1 MEQPANFEWQTR
13 VLLDE
18 ELTQLLSSKSA
29 LESMEILSKQVEL
42 RQRQHLT
49 GNQQPTPQV
58 VSAPVSPSVPFMPVF
73 DPVLSESSSAI
84 PVVEPEAPVAQTPIE
99 PVVVAP
105 AAADEIAANLNALF
119 AGSAAPSPLSAP
131 AQAPTVIPAMES
143 TAPATITPS
152 EPASEPVSNQT
163 EGFETPTPAHPFQAV
178 QHPFQPA
185 QPNIQ
190 PVVPTRDDFEEAI
203 AVEVPATGSVPLGTI
218 DAGNEPDVI
227 SPFEVLA
234 PENADLPSVEEA
246 VTEFEETHQEEALPG
261 LVDEIIKSVGGVDD
275 KEFAAQQVEVSETQE
290 EAAQTVVSV
299 EATPSDS
306 KTSNARSLLATWN
319 GTGALLLMASF
330 GYVSALGHSSLASLL
345 AGSFVAMAL
354 TGFGFAAAAL
364 AARRGHQP
372 QSVLSRAV
380 FGVNGALIPLVPV
393 LVARLAGTAVLAL
406 FAVAGLNWF
415 FVGVP
420 ASVSVPVGA
429 QGMQIGTGYLVALGV
444 LVLGWLATLFGKK
457 TTAWILRI
465 LAIVMVIGSVIFTTL
480 AYVQHPDAFVFDGNI
495 DFASAL
501 GTASLITAMIGML
514 WGTSASDENP
524 DLQSTTMV
532 PKLLA
537 AGLLNFTVLGS
548 LSAVAGYAF
557 YQLKTDNITSLPMG
571 IAFGLI
577 VIFAFANLIRR
588 NGDSL
593 AGLGVGKTGLG
604 WRTLAL
610 VVVAALSLF
619 FVWKLS
625 GDVAWSMFTG
635 YLTFVGIPVLS
646 WLTMFGV
653 DSVLRTTQYHE
664 VSLVRSY
671 GFYGRFNLANLIGW
685 AVATAIGW
693 GFVTINLSE
702 FAWSGYLAKL
712 VGIAPLAMSANLGVW
727 IAMGISVLVP
737 IAFSIPRIRNQEAE
751 VLALEARRTELL
763 DVLGIAE

>member
-13 VLLDE
+13 VLRDD

-42 RQRQHLT
+42 RQREHLIS
-49 GNQQPTPQV
+49 NQQPTPQV
-58 VSAPVSPSVPFMPVF
+58 VSAPPVTAHDVSPAF
-73 DPVLSESSSAI
+73 DPILSESSSAI
-84 PVVEPEAPVAQTPIE
+84 PVVEVEAPVSSA
-99 PVVVAP
+99 PVSAAPVSIAVPAP
-105 AAADEIAANLNALF
+105 AATDDIAANLNALF
-119 AGSAAPSPLSAP
+119 AGSAAP
-131 AQAPTVIPAMES
+131 
-143 TAPATITPS
+143 ATITPS
-152 EPASEPVSNQT
+152 EPASGLVNNLAEAT
-163 EGFETPTPAHPFQAV
+163 EAELIQAEAPTPAHPFQAV

-185 QPNIQ
+185 QPAVQ
-190 PVVPTRDDFEEAI
+190 PVVPSRDDFEEAI
-203 AVEVPATGSVPLGTI
+203 AVEAPPTGSVPLGTI
-218 DAGNEPDVI
+218 EAGTEPDVI
-227 SPFEVLA
+227 SPFEALA
-234 PENADLPSVEEA
+234 PEVADLPSVEEA

-275 KEFAAQQVEVSETQE
+275 EELPVFQVSAAATQAE
-290 EAAQTVVSV
+290 PGQPMVYAD
-299 EATPSDS
+299 ATPSGS

-372 QSVLSRAV
+372 QTVLSRAA
-380 FGVNGALIPLVPV
+380 FGVNGAIIPLVPV

-429 QGMQIGTGYLVALGV
+429 QGMQVGTGYLVAVGV

-465 LAIVMVIGSVIFTTL
+465 LAIVMVAGSVAFTAF
-480 AYVQHPDAFVFDGNI
+480 AYVQHPGAFVIDGNI

-501 GTASLITAMIGML
+501 GTASLITAMVGML

-548 LSAVAGYAF
+548 LAAVAGYSF
-557 YQLKTDNITSLPMG
+557 YQLKTDSITSLPMG
-571 IAFGLI
+571 IAFGVI

-593 AGLGVGKTGLG
+593 AGLGVAKTGLG
-604 WRTLAL
+604 WRALAL
-610 VVVAALSLF
+610 IVVAALSLF

-635 YLTFVGIPVLS
+635 YLTFVGVPVLS

-685 AVATAIGW
+685 GVATGIGW
-693 GFVTINLSE
+693 GFVTIDLPE

-737 IAFSIPRIRNQEAE
+737 IAFTIPRIRNQEAE

-763 DVLGIAE
+763 DVLGISE

>member
-13 VLLDE
+13 VLRDD

-42 RQRQHLT
+42 RQREHLIS
-49 GNQQPTPQV
+49 NQQPTPQV
-58 VSAPVSPSVPFMPVF
+58 VSAPPVTAHDVSPAF
-73 DPVLSESSSAI
+73 DPILSESSSAI
-84 PVVEPEAPVAQTPIE
+84 PVVEVEAPVSSAPFSA
-99 PVVVAP
+99 AP
-105 AAADEIAANLNALF
+105 ASIAVPAPASTDDIAANLNALF
-119 AGSAAPSPLSAP
+119 AGSAAP
-131 AQAPTVIPAMES
+131 
-143 TAPATITPS
+143 ATITPS
-152 EPASEPVSNQT
+152 EPASGLVNNLAEAT
-163 EGFETPTPAHPFQAV
+163 ETELIQAEAPTPAHPFQAV

-185 QPNIQ
+185 QPAVQ
-190 PVVPTRDDFEEAI
+190 PVVPSRDDFEEAI
-203 AVEVPATGSVPLGTI
+203 AVEAPPTGSVPLGTI
-218 DAGNEPDVI
+218 EAGTEPDVI
-227 SPFEVLA
+227 SPFEALA
-234 PENADLPSVEEA
+234 PEVADLPSVEEA

-275 KEFAAQQVEVSETQE
+275 EELPVFQVSAAATQAE
-290 EAAQTVVSV
+290 PGQPMVYAD
-299 EATPSDS
+299 ATPSGS

-372 QSVLSRAV
+372 QTVLSRAA
-380 FGVNGALIPLVPV
+380 FGVNGAIIPLVPV

-429 QGMQIGTGYLVALGV
+429 QGMQVGTGYLVAVGV
-444 LVLGWLATLFGKK
+444 LVLGWLATLLGKK

-465 LAIVMVIGSVIFTTL
+465 LAIVMVAGSVAFTAF
-480 AYVQHPDAFVFDGNI
+480 AYVQHPGAFVIDGNI

-501 GTASLITAMIGML
+501 GTASLITAMVGML

-548 LSAVAGYAF
+548 LAAVAGYSF
-557 YQLKTDNITSLPMG
+557 YQLKTDSITSLPMG
-571 IAFGLI
+571 IAFGVI

-593 AGLGVGKTGLG
+593 AGLGVAKTGLG
-604 WRTLAL
+604 WRALAL
-610 VVVAALSLF
+610 IVVAALSLF

-635 YLTFVGIPVLS
+635 YLTFVGVPVLS

-685 AVATAIGW
+685 GVATGIGW
-693 GFVTINLSE
+693 GFVTIDLPE

-737 IAFSIPRIRNQEAE
+737 IAFTIPRIRNQEAE

-763 DVLGIAE
+763 DVLGISE

>member
-13 VLLDE
+13 VLKDH

-42 RQRQHLT
+42 RQRDHLT
-49 GNQQPTPQV
+49 ANQQPTPQL
-58 VSAPVSPSVPFMPVF
+58 VSAPAVPAVEVSPAF

-84 PVVEPEAPVAQTPIE
+84 PVVDVESPATSAPVFAA
-99 PVVVAP
+99 PVVPVVPAP
-105 AAADEIAANLNALF
+105 AAADDIAANLNALF
-119 AGSAAPSPLSAP
+119 AGSAAPVPASLAPVSSAP
-131 AQAPTVIPAMES
+131 V
-143 TAPATITPS
+143 APATITPS
-152 EPASEPVSNQT
+152 EPANELAEATQA
-163 EGFETPTPAHPFQAV
+163 EAPTPAHPFQAV

-185 QPNIQ
+185 QP
-190 PVVPTRDDFEEAI
+190 VVHPAVPSRDDFEEAI
-203 AVEVPATGSVPLGTI
+203 AVEAPPTGSVPLGTI
-218 DAGNEPDVI
+218 DAGSEPDLI
-227 SPFEVLA
+227 SPFEALA
-234 PENADLPSVEEA
+234 PEVADIPSVEET

-275 KEFAAQQVEVSETQE
+275 EELPTLQIGATATQAE
-290 EAAQTVVSV
+290 SAKSV
-299 EATPSDS
+299 GSAEATPSGS

-372 QSVLSRAV
+372 QSVLSRAA
-380 FGVNGALIPLVPV
+380 FGVNGAIIPLVPV

-429 QGMQIGTGYLVALGV
+429 QGMQVGTGYLVAVGV

-465 LAIVMVIGSVIFTTL
+465 LASVMVAGSVAFTAF
-480 AYVQHPDAFVFDGNI
+480 AYVSHPDAFAIDGNI

-501 GTASLITAMIGML
+501 GTASLITAMVGML

-548 LSAVAGYAF
+548 LAAVAGYSF
-557 YQLKTDNITSLPMG
+557 YQLKTDSITSLPMG
-571 IAFGLI
+571 IAFGVI

-593 AGLGVGKTGLG
+593 AGLGVAKTGLG

-635 YLTFVGIPVLS
+635 YLTFVGVPVLS

-685 AVATAIGW
+685 GVATGIGW
-693 GFVTINLSE
+693 GFVTIDLPE

-737 IAFSIPRIRNQEAE
+737 IAFTIPRIRNQEAE

-763 DVLGIAE
+763 DVLGISE

>member
-13 VLLDE
+13 VLRDD

-42 RQRQHLT
+42 RQREHLIS
-49 GNQQPTPQV
+49 NQQPTPQV
-58 VSAPVSPSVPFMPVF
+58 VSAPPVTAHDVSPAF
-73 DPVLSESSSAI
+73 DPILSESSSAI
-84 PVVEPEAPVAQTPIE
+84 PVVEVEAPVSSAPFSA
-99 PVVVAP
+99 AP
-105 AAADEIAANLNALF
+105 ASIAVPAPASTDDIAANLNALF
-119 AGSAAPSPLSAP
+119 AGSAAP
-131 AQAPTVIPAMES
+131 
-143 TAPATITPS
+143 ATITPS
-152 EPASEPVSNQT
+152 EPASGLVNNLAEAT
-163 EGFETPTPAHPFQAV
+163 ETELIQAEAPTPAHPFQAV

-185 QPNIQ
+185 QPAVQ
-190 PVVPTRDDFEEAI
+190 PVVPSRDDFEEAI
-203 AVEVPATGSVPLGTI
+203 AVEAPPTGSVPLGTI
-218 DAGNEPDVI
+218 DAGTEPDVI
-227 SPFEVLA
+227 SPFEALA
-234 PENADLPSVEEA
+234 PEVADLPSVEEA

-275 KEFAAQQVEVSETQE
+275 EELPVFQVSAAATQAE
-290 EAAQTVVSV
+290 PGQPMVYAD
-299 EATPSDS
+299 ATPSGS

-372 QSVLSRAV
+372 QTVLSRAA
-380 FGVNGALIPLVPV
+380 FGVNGAIIPLVPV

-429 QGMQIGTGYLVALGV
+429 QGMQVGTGYLVAVGV
-444 LVLGWLATLFGKK
+444 LVLGWLATLLGKK

-465 LAIVMVIGSVIFTTL
+465 LAIVMVAGSVAFTAF
-480 AYVQHPDAFVFDGNI
+480 AYVQHPGAFVIDGNI

-501 GTASLITAMIGML
+501 GTASLITAMVGML

-548 LSAVAGYAF
+548 LAAVAGYSF
-557 YQLKTDNITSLPMG
+557 YQLKTDSITSLPMG
-571 IAFGLI
+571 IAFGVI

-593 AGLGVGKTGLG
+593 AGLGVAKTGLG
-604 WRTLAL
+604 WRALAL
-610 VVVAALSLF
+610 IVVAALSLF

-635 YLTFVGIPVLS
+635 YLTFVGVPVLS

-685 AVATAIGW
+685 GVATGIGW
-693 GFVTINLSE
+693 GFVTIDLPE

-737 IAFSIPRIRNQEAE
+737 IAFTIPRIRNQEAE

-763 DVLGIAE
+763 DVLGISE

>member
-13 VLLDE
+13 VLRDD

-42 RQRQHLT
+42 RQREHLIS
-49 GNQQPTPQV
+49 NQQPTPQV
-58 VSAPVSPSVPFMPVF
+58 VSAPPVTAHDVSPAF
-73 DPVLSESSSAI
+73 DPILSESSSAI
-84 PVVEPEAPVAQTPIE
+84 PVVEVEAPVSSAPFSAASASIAV
-99 PVVVAP
+99 PAP
-105 AAADEIAANLNALF
+105 AATDDIAANLNALF
-119 AGSAAPSPLSAP
+119 AGSAAP
-131 AQAPTVIPAMES
+131 
-143 TAPATITPS
+143 ATITPS
-152 EPASEPVSNQT
+152 EPASGLVNNLAEAT
-163 EGFETPTPAHPFQAV
+163 ETESIQAEAPTPAHPFQAV

-185 QPNIQ
+185 QPAVQ
-190 PVVPTRDDFEEAI
+190 PVVPSRDDFEEAI
-203 AVEVPATGSVPLGTI
+203 AVEAPPTGSVPLGTI
-218 DAGNEPDVI
+218 EAGTEPDVI
-227 SPFEVLA
+227 SPFEALA
-234 PENADLPSVEEA
+234 PEVADLPSVEEA

-275 KEFAAQQVEVSETQE
+275 EELPVFQVSAAATQAE
-290 EAAQTVVSV
+290 PGQPMVYAD
-299 EATPSDS
+299 ATPSGS

-372 QSVLSRAV
+372 QTVLSRAA
-380 FGVNGALIPLVPV
+380 FGVNGAIIPLVPV

-429 QGMQIGTGYLVALGV
+429 QGMQVGTGYLVAVGV

-465 LAIVMVIGSVIFTTL
+465 LAIVMVAGSVAFTAF
-480 AYVQHPDAFVFDGNI
+480 AYVQHPGAFVIDGNI

-501 GTASLITAMIGML
+501 GTASLITAMVGML

-548 LSAVAGYAF
+548 LAAVAGYSF
-557 YQLKTDNITSLPMG
+557 YQLKTDSITSLPMG
-571 IAFGLI
+571 IAFGVI

-593 AGLGVGKTGLG
+593 AGLGVAKTGLG
-604 WRTLAL
+604 WRALAL
-610 VVVAALSLF
+610 IVVAALSLF

-635 YLTFVGIPVLS
+635 YLTFVGVPVLS

-685 AVATAIGW
+685 GVATGIGW
-693 GFVTINLSE
+693 GFVTIDLPE

-737 IAFSIPRIRNQEAE
+737 IAFTIPRIRNQEAE

-763 DVLGIAE
+763 DVLGISE